1 MGTYLLKYG
10 GKEKTVSGVN
20 LKTAVEKLGFVVEDI
35 QPDWRRASNGKY
47 RVICSDEMSIFA
59 IWLEKF
65 EQLKNNN

>member
-20 LKTAVEKLGFVVEDI
+20 LKTAVEKIGFVVEDI
-35 QPDWRRASNGKY
+35 QPDWYRVSNGKY
-47 RVICSDEMSIFA
+47 RVICSDGMSIFA
-59 IWLEKF
+59 IWLEKV

>member
-35 QPDWRRASNGKY
+35 QPDWYRVSNGKY
-47 RVICSDEMSIFA
+47 RVICSDGMSIFA
-59 IWLEKF
+59 IWLEKV

>member
-10 GKEKTVSGVN
+10 GKQKTVSGAN

-35 QPDWRRASNGKY
+35 QSDWHRVSNGKY
-47 RVICSDEMSIFA
+47 RVICSDGMCIFA
-59 IWLEKF
+59 TWLEKI

>member
-20 LKTAVEKLGFVVEDI
+20 LKTAVEKIGFVVEDI
-35 QPDWRRASNGKY
+35 QSDWYRVSNGKY
-47 RVICSDEMSIFA
+47 RVICSDGMSIFA
-59 IWLEKF
+59 IWLEKV